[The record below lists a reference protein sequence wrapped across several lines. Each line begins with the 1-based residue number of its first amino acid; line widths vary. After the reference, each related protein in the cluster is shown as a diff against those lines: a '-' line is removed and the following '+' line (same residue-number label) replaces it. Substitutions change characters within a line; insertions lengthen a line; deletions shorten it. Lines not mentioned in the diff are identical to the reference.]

1 MQLKKRKVDGEELC
15 QKPVYFTTPQKRHLT
30 SRLLS
35 GCKRCRGFHTE
46 VQQVITSRR
55 KLLPLNRF
63 VNLFALLYSQD
74 WLYRCD
80 KELRVH
86 KKPKHIF
93 LPKIYVD
100 LKKEIWLGIASNG
113 DNK

>member
-1 MQLKKRKVDGEELC
+1 MC

-30 SRLLS
+30 SRLLY

-55 KLLPLNRF
+55 KLLSLVSPRNRF

-93 LPKIYVD
+93 LPNIYVESTVD